1 MNTSQKKMRK
11 VTQTQIIECL
21 KELKIR
27 PGDGLLVHSSIQL
40 LGLPEDGPGIY
51 LRAIQSTI
59 GSDGTIAVPTFNFA
73 FARGEDYD
81 PLIVPSDGMGSFSE
95 YVRQH
100 PDSFRTTH
108 PMQSLSVLGNHAQ
121 DLAGRDTPSAF
132 DDGSA
137 FDRMLELD
145 FKMLLLGADI
155 QASAITHYSE
165 QRAQVP
171 YRHWKEFSGQ
181 VISQGKTETRTYR
194 MYVRDMELD
203 PRLTG
208 EPIQALLEQR
218 SQWAQTSFNYGHVST
233 CTLRDFIA
241 VMDEILKEDPWALV
255 TNRPVDQSTS
265 EAG

>member
-1 MNTSQKKMRK
+1 MRK
-11 VTQTQIIECL
+11 VSQTQIAECL
-21 KELKIR
+21 NELNIL
-27 PGDGLLVHSSIQL
+27 PGDGLLIHSSIQL

-51 LRAIQSTI
+51 LHAIQSVI

-81 PLIVPSDGMGSFSE
+81 PLKVPSEGMGSFSE

-108 PMQSLSVLGNHAQ
+108 PMQSLAVIGKHAQ

-181 VISQGKTETRTYR
+181 VISKGKSKTRSYR
-194 MYVRDMELD
+194 MFVRDMDLD

-208 EPIQALLEQR
+208 KPIQALLEQR
-218 SQWAQTSFNYGHVST
+218 GQWSQVALNYGHVSV
-233 CTLRDFIA
+233 CNIIDFVA
-241 VMDEILKEDPWALV
+241 VMDKILKEDPWALV

-265 EAG
+265 EAR